1 MLTRENFSKTFNE
14 LYLPGQPGKPL
25 STPNE
30 LSLETPLGPKL
41 APHFTLGFN
50 STEGPASAIS

>member
-1 MLTRENFSKTFNE
+1 MNYGCLRE
-14 LYLPGQPGKPL
+14 PGKRL

-30 LSLETPLGPKL
+30 LSLERLGAEI

-50 STEGPASAIS
+50 RTEGLALVIS